1 LDRPIPVH
9 TTYFTAVVD
18 DQGTVRTFAD
28 IYGLDRKV
36 APIVG
41 GRAIAAA
48 PDGDDD
54 AEPTANFAPA
64 AKQKVRKETVAR
76 GGIQGLFGD

>member
-1 LDRPIPVH
+1 VH

-18 DQGTVRTFAD
+18 DQGKVRTFAD

-36 APIVG
+36 ASIVG
-41 GRAIAAA
+41 GKAIAAA
-48 PDGDDD
+48 PGGDDD
-54 AEPTANFAPA
+54 AEATANFAQA